1 MLIQER
7 RMEIQILHKQGLS
20 IKEISKRT
28 GHSRNTIRRY
38 LRGDPAVQVRALRG
52 SKLDPY
58 KTFIDGRVAANAPH
72 RIPATVVFR
81 ELQARGYKGGLR
93 IVRSYV
99 SSLYPRPEPEPLIRF
114 ETPPGKQLQVDWC
127 VFRRGKQPLS
137 AFVATLG
144 YSRMTYVEFVSNEK
158 FDVLRQCHVN
168 AFEYFG
174 GVTKDVL
181 YDNMKT
187 VVLTR
192 DHYEEASHRFHPGL
206 WQFAKE
212 YGFTPRLCRPYR
224 AQTKGK
230 VERFNRYLRNSF
242 YYPLVSRLSQAD
254 LLLDV
259 ETANVE
265 VWKWLRDVANVRKHQ
280 TIACAP
286 QSRLDEE
293 QTSLQTLPRQVSEPI
308 TLPSAASVW
317 PVERL
322 QRSPAIYDQ
331 LIEASQ

>member
-7 RMEIQILHKQGLS
+7 RMEIQILHKQGLG
-20 IKEISKRT
+20 IKEISRHT

-38 LRGDPAVQVRALRG
+38 LRGDPTEQFRPKRG
-52 SKLDPY
+52 SKLDRY
-58 KTFIDGRVAANAPH
+58 KAFIDGRVAANAPH
-72 RIPATVVFR
+72 RIPATVIYQ
-81 ELQARGYKGGLR
+81 ELQALGYTGGLR
-93 IVRSYV
+93 IVRTYV
-99 SSLYPRPEPEPLIRF
+99 SSLYPRPEPEPLMRF
-114 ETPPGKQLQVDWC
+114 ETPAGKQMQVDWC
-127 VFRRGKQPLS
+127 VLRRGKQPLS

-144 YSRMTYVEFVSNEK
+144 YSRMTYVEFVSSEK
-158 FDVLRQCHVN
+158 FDVLRQCHIN

-174 GVTKDVL
+174 GVTNDVL

-192 DHYEEASHRFHPGL
+192 DHYGEGFHRFHPGL

-212 YGFTPRLCRPYR
+212 YGFRPRLCRPYR

-242 YYPLVSRLSQAD
+242 YYPLVSRLTQAG
-254 LLLDV
+254 LHLDV

-280 TIACAP
+280 TTGQVP
-286 QSRLDEE
+286 QSMLSEE
-293 QTSLQTLPRQVSEPI
+293 QVSLQPLPRQVLEAVA
-308 TLPSAASVW
+308 LPSEANIW
-317 PVERL
+317 PVEAL
-322 QRSPAIYDQ
+322 QRSPSIYDQ
-331 LIEASQ
+331 LIEAAR